1 MMREPDFKE
10 QYLRARREA
19 ASQAIALIQQGM
31 GPAAIT
37 MRKLM
42 TDQSVPPAVRF
53 RAAEA
58 IVSLGLR
65 GIEVED
71 IEARLSQLEAAAEE
85 NNKGGKRG

>member
-1 MMREPDFKE
+1 MRDPEFKAE
-10 QYLRARREA
+10 YLRARREA

-31 GPAAIT
+31 GGAAIT

-42 TDQSVPPAVRF
+42 TDVNVPAAVRL

-58 IVSLGLR
+58 VVGLGIK

-85 NNKGGKRG
+85 NKKGGKGR